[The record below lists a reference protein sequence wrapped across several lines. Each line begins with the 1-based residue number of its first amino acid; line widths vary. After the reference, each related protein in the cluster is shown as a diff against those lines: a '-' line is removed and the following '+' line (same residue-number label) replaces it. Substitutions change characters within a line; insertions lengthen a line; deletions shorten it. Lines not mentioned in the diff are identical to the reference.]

1 MAASFADRLAALCAP
16 LDPVKHAAELARL
29 RACRGLP
36 DLDAIARDGWLTAP
50 GPKVRL
56 KLVRH
61 GSGTFLVVSYEDGW
75 SKTLSQG

>member
-1 MAASFADRLAALCAP
+1 MAASFAERVAALTAP
-16 LDPVKHAAELARL
+16 LDPGKHAAELAKL

-36 DLDAIARDGWLTAP
+36 DLDALARDGWLTPP
-50 GPKVRL
+50 GPRIRL

-75 SKTLSQG
+75 SKTVSQG